1 MTTIRQVTQEDFIK
15 IATQALGFEIK
26 QEHIA
31 IVSDREPTKIS
42 AVDNNNFLEMVK
54 EKGFLLPNGPED
66 IAIVSVVSG
75 AKKTSGHK
83 MKR

>member
-15 IATQALGFEIK
+15 IATQALGFQIK

-31 IVSDREPTKIS
+31 VISDREASKIN
-42 AVDNNNFLEMVK
+42 AVDADNFLDVVK
-54 EKGFLLPNGPED
+54 EKGFILPSSPDD
-66 IAIVSVVSG
+66 IAIVSVISS
-75 AKKTSGHK
+75 AKKTNTHK

>member
-15 IATQALGFEIK
+15 IAIQALGFQIK

-31 IVSDREPTKIS
+31 VISDREASKIN
-42 AVDNNNFLEMVK
+42 AVDADNFLDVVK
-54 EKGFLLPNGPED
+54 EKGFILPSSPDD
-66 IAIVSVVSG
+66 IAIVSVISS
-75 AKKTSGHK
+75 AKKTNTHK